1 MISHCKNTLAYMCT
15 HVGDRLIHPI
25 LCFSALK
32 RVAWFQGVFDVVEDF
47 CGSLEFVTTSFFVCT
62 YVRTFVYLLS
72 SYYVRFV
79 LMSLIY
85 VRSFTF
91 HISCLF

>member
-62 YVRTFVYLLS
+62 YVCTYFCVSLEPLLCEVCADVFDLRT
-72 SYYVRFV
+72 
-79 LMSLIY
+79 
-85 VRSFTF
+85 
-91 HISCLF
+91 